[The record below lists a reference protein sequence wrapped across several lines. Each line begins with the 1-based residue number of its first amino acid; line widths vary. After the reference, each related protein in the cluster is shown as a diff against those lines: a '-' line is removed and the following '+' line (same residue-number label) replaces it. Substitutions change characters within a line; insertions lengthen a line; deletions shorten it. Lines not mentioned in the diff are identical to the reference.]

1 MYPIRY
7 EADYI
12 REPNRLSTFF
22 RIIAVIP
29 WLIVGAIYSI
39 ALMVTAIIAW
49 FAILIVGRYPQ
60 GLYDFNAGILR
71 FSTRVNAFAYLQT
84 DQWPSF
90 GIGEERDYSV
100 RAVIAPRAQRQSRL
114 KTLFRLILALPL
126 IVVSY
131 PISFLIQ
138 GASLLAWLTIVF
150 RGYQP
155 EGVHYILAFANAW
168 NTRLGG
174 YLLLLTDAY
183 PPVGEDPLKPSPEA
197 IGGGPTP
204 EAIGGGPASDAV
216 ESGPEADAR

>member
-29 WLIVGAIYSI
+29 WIIVAFVYSI
-39 ALMVTAIIAW
+39 ALTVTAIIAW
-49 FAILIVGRYPQ
+49 FALVIVGRYPQ

-71 FSTRVNAFAYLQT
+71 FGTRVNAFTYLQT

-90 GIGEERDYSV
+90 GISEENDYSV
-100 RAVIAPRAQRQSRL
+100 RLAIAPRAEKQSRL
-114 KTLFRLILALPL
+114 KVFFRIILALPL
-126 IVVSY
+126 MIVSY
-131 PISFLIQ
+131 PISFLLQ
-138 GASLLAWLTIVF
+138 GASLLGWLTIVF
-150 RGYQP
+150 RGYMP

-168 NTRLGG
+168 NARIGG

-183 PPVGEDPLKPSPEA
+183 PPVGEDPPKQSPEA
-197 IGGGPTP
+197 LQLDPGSSEGPV
-204 EAIGGGPASDAV
+204 EPAA
-216 ESGPEADAR
+216 